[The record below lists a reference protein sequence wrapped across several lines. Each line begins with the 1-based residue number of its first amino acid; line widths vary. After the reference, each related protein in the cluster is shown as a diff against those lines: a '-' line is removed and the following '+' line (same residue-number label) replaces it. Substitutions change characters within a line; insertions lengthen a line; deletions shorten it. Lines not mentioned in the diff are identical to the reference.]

1 MMATP
6 STLPDAVPT
15 VFVVDDDA
23 FVREALETMIQVAGW
38 RASTF
43 ASADAFLACPPATG
57 PNCLVLDVNLPGLS
71 GLDLQ
76 TFLAGDRGD
85 MPIIFMTGF
94 GDIPMSVR
102 AMKAG
107 AAEFLTKPFSEQVM
121 LDAIGA
127 ALDRSRAVVGD
138 QAAVQMLRDRYATL
152 SPREQQVMAGVV
164 SGRMNK
170 QVGGDL
176 GITEITVKKHRG
188 RVMEKMHARSLAELV
203 TMSASL
209 GVSTSAEGR

>member
-138 QAAVQMLRDRYATL
+138 QAAVQMLRDCYATL

-170 QVGGDL
+170 QVAGEL
-176 GITEITVKKHRG
+176 GLSDITVKLHRANMMKK
-188 RVMEKMHARSLAELV
+188 MEAYTVVDLV
-203 TMSASL
+203 LMWETLESDFRTL
-209 GVSTSAEGR
+209 L

>member
-15 VFVVDDDA
+15 VFVVDDDT

-38 RASTF
+38 HARTF
-43 ASADAFLACPPATG
+43 ASADAFLACPPASG

-76 TFLAGDRGD
+76 TILAGDRAD

-121 LDAIGA
+121 LDAINA
-127 ALDRSRAVVGD
+127 ALDRSRAAVGD
-138 QAAVQMLRDRYATL
+138 QAAMQALRDRYAAL
-152 SPREQQVMAGVV
+152 SPRERQVMAGVV

-209 GVSTSAEGR
+209 GVTAPAKG